1 MKILIIFFIILLG
14 CQPIE
19 KLEQIVFDNSQLPS
33 FNVLSKNIEINYI
46 YEKKITDP
54 YIGYTLAVSPT
65 DRLESWIKENFN
77 SIGNENIFEI
87 NVIESSLIQNEIPNK
102 DAKKFNDK
110 TVYKFEIFFLI
121 EFNLFNNSNNLISST
136 LVESKRSTTSGLYVS
151 INERERIIDELIFFG
166 LNDIANESNKQLKD
180 FMRDFIL

>member
-77 SIGNENIFEI
+77 SIYGS
-87 NVIESSLIQNEIPNK
+87 V
-102 DAKKFNDK
+102 
-110 TVYKFEIFFLI
+110 IFF
-121 EFNLFNNSNNLISST
+121 S
-136 LVESKRSTTSGLYVS
+136 
-151 INERERIIDELIFFG
+151 
-166 LNDIANESNKQLKD
+166 
-180 FMRDFIL
+180 